1 MADND
6 QAPGCAVVAPAAGV
20 RPDRGLAASHGRRR
34 IRATAAGARSRRNA
48 GAACAA
54 ADAESWLS
62 QISDHAVQGNRA
74 ASGTERTSR
83 ATARGGAAYHNRNVG
98 IFTVRDGK
106 IAAVREYTD
115 TQHAAHVLFGQP

>member
-1 MADND
+1 MGPALEPGSWVGLEVTNILSVGD
-6 QAPGCAVVAPAAGV
+6 QVVA
-20 RPDRGLAASHGRRR
+20 
-34 IRATAAGARSRRNA
+34 
-48 GAACAA
+48 
-54 ADAESWLS
+54 EW
-62 QISDHAVQGNRA
+62 
-74 ASGTERTSR
+74 TSR